1 MSKQLEVITVKILC
15 IRMWTAPE
23 AKEIAGTSKIG
34 DKLINLKSEDC
45 NPKLVSELV
54 TLLIEFLLCTYNRF
68 LRSD

>member
-1 MSKQLEVITVKILC
+1 
-15 IRMWTAPE
+15 MWTAPE